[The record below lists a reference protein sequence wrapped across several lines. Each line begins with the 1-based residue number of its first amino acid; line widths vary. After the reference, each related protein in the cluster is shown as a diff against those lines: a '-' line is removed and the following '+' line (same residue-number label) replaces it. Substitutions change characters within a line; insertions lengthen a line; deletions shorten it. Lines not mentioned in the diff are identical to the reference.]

1 MYRPTSSSSS
11 ISSSHHQHSPYDE
24 FKGSFPDDL
33 SESPVEQKDLPHQAL
48 ADLAARYPPQSTITL
63 GSVRT
68 QVSCLIP
75 HIRIPALTHAREL
88 IASGS
93 GPTFSTT
100 RDSIVQ
106 SLLDLTL
113 AIAGGTLPG
122 AGCHIARL
130 PTPVVDIALA
140 FLSPRE
146 QSCVRGVSRSMDVA
160 IRRLTEL
167 PLSYFSAGRV
177 VWLASEGHWLP
188 GIILPC
194 GVGDSS
200 VLDLINPRTYASH
213 VGYHIQC
220 AESNCVEY
228 IPRAL
233 IRRHTAIGVYTDL
246 PPAPAAITHDTIH
259 TPYGDSPHEVCGHGH
274 YITHC
279 GRAGHQPTAP
289 SQCCILPY
297 VPLINATDVG
307 TLRPDIISAT
317 HHAAH
322 TTAALAREERHGYA
336 FDADGDYGAP
346 RIHDPLGDDCG
357 GYRALAALAYLL
369 GPPPAA
375 GDYGGIPPLA
385 PAAPVPTA
393 PVPAPHHQRWGYYD
407 SDDEY

>member
-11 ISSSHHQHSPYDE
+11 SSSSHHQHRPYDE
-24 FKGSFPDDL
+24 FKGSIPDAL
-33 SESPVEQKDLPHQAL
+33 SESPVEQKDLSHQAL
-48 ADLAARYPPQSTITL
+48 ADLAARYPPQPTMTL
-63 GSVRT
+63 GSVRA

-75 HIRIPALTHAREL
+75 HLRTPALTHAREL
-88 IASGS
+88 TAFGS

-106 SLLDLTL
+106 SLLDLAL
-113 AIAGGTLPG
+113 AVAGGTLPG
-122 AGCHIARL
+122 AECHIARV
-130 PTPVVDIALA
+130 PTPVEDIVLA

-167 PLSYFSAGRV
+167 TLSYFSAGRV

-194 GVGDSS
+194 GEGNSS
-200 VLDLINPRTYASH
+200 VLDMINPRTYAGH

-220 AESNCVEY
+220 AASNRVEY

-233 IRRHTAIGVYTDL
+233 IRRHTAIGVYTEL
-246 PPAPAAITHDTIH
+246 PPAPAAITHDTTH

-289 SQCCILPY
+289 SQCCMLPHA
-297 VPLINATDVG
+297 PLINTTDVG
-307 TLRPDIISAT
+307 TLRPDIISTT

-336 FDADGDYGAP
+336 FDADGDYGGVCGVA
-346 RIHDPLGDDCG
+346 GGG
-357 GYRALAALAYLL
+357 GYSALAAFAYLL

-375 GDYGGIPPLA
+375 GGYGVMPPLA
-385 PAAPVPTA
+385 PAAPA
-393 PVPAPHHQRWGYYD
+393 PVPAPHHQRWGDYD

>member
-11 ISSSHHQHSPYDE
+11 SSSSHHQHLPYDE
-24 FKGSFPDDL
+24 FKGSIPDAL
-33 SESPVEQKDLPHQAL
+33 SESPVDQKDLSHQAL
-48 ADLAARYPPQSTITL
+48 ADLAARYPPQPTMTL
-63 GSVRT
+63 GSVRV
-68 QVSCLIP
+68 QVSGLIP

-88 IASGS
+88 SASGS

-106 SLLDLTL
+106 SLLDLAL
-113 AIAGGTLPG
+113 VVAGGTLPG
-122 AGCHIARL
+122 AVCHIARL
-130 PTPVVDIALA
+130 PTDVEDIILV
-140 FLSPRE
+140 FLSPRT

-194 GVGDSS
+194 GGGDSS
-200 VLDLINPRTYASH
+200 VLDLINPRTYAGH

-220 AESNCVEY
+220 AESNRVEY

-233 IRRHTAIGVYTDL
+233 IRRHTAIGVYTEL
-246 PPAPAAITHDTIH
+246 PPAPAAITHDTTH

-279 GRAGHQPTAP
+279 GRSGHQPTAP
-289 SQCCILPY
+289 SQCCMLPH
-297 VPLINATDVG
+297 VPLINTPDVG
-307 TLRPDIISAT
+307 TLRPDIIST
-317 HHAAH
+317 TRHAAH
-322 TTAALAREERHGYA
+322 TIAALTREKRHGYA
-336 FDADGDYGAP
+336 FDADGDYVAP
-346 RIHDPLGDDCG
+346 RRHAPLGGDGG
-357 GYRALAALAYLL
+357 GYGTLAALAYLL

-375 GDYGGIPPLA
+375 GGYGGMPPLTPAAPA
-385 PAAPVPTA
+385 PAAPAAPAA
-393 PVPAPHHQRWGYYD
+393 PVPAPHHQ
-407 SDDEY
+407 